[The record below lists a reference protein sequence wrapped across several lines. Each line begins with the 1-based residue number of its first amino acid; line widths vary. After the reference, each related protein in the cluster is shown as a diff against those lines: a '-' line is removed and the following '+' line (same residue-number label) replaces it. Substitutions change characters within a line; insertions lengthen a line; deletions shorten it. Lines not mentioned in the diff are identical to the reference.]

1 MSSMSLQLMNP
12 PRMVIVGGT
21 LDENKEVLN
30 HDEEMDFDDLLN
42 KDLPKRVLAFT
53 SKTLLQQ
60 LGNKMKTSVDGT
72 FKSSC
77 KLCGQMFVWMIKSKG
92 YWIPAVFGWL
102 PINLK

>member
-53 SKTLLQQ
+53 SKTFLQQ
-60 LGNKMKTSVDGT
+60 LVLHSTVV
-72 FKSSC
+72 
-77 KLCGQMFVWMIKSKG
+77 LFVERKFAQST
-92 YWIPAVFGWL
+92 VV
-102 PINLK
+102 